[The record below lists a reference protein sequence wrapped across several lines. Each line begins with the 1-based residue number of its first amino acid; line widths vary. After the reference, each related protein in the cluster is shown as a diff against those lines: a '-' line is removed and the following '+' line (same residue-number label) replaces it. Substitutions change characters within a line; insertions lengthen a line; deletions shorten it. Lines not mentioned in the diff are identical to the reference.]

1 MHHNRSTMAAR
12 TATSDDFIRFIRSS
26 APYIH
31 AHRGCTFVLGI
42 GGEAIADRRF
52 PELMQDVAL
61 LHSLG
66 VRLVLT
72 HGARPQVDQRLAA
85 AGVKTRVVR
94 GRRITTKRAL
104 EHVKD
109 AVGSTRVA
117 IEAALSMGLPNTPM
131 AGASI
136 RVAAGN
142 FVTAQPV
149 GVVNGIDHE
158 FTGDVRRVDVEA
170 VRQRL
175 DAGAVVLLSAIGF
188 SLTGEAFNVPHQAVA
203 SAAARAL
210 GADKLLLLAE
220 DALSDSRRKRIGE
233 LSPEEADE
241 LVRRRRLPLEMRLQ
255 VQEAVFAVR
264 HGVGRAHLVPR
275 SAVGGI
281 LRELFTREGAGTMV
295 APGWGSVRRATLAD
309 VGGILSLIESLA
321 DSGLLLRR
329 PREVVEHE
337 IDRFAVIVQD
347 GMVVACGALRP
358 YSAEGMCEIAAM
370 AVHPAYRGGGRGQ
383 RLLEFLEAWA
393 HDEGFE
399 RLFTLTTQTMQWFK
413 ERGFVSGRVTDLPEE
428 RRAVRSRR
436 RNSKVLIKQR

>member
-1 MHHNRSTMAAR
+1 MAAR
-12 TATSDDFIRFIRSS
+12 TPAPDDFIRFIRSS

-31 AHRGCTFVLGI
+31 AHRGRTFVLGV

-66 VRLVLT
+66 IRLVMI
-72 HGARPQVDQRLAA
+72 HGARPQVDQRLKA
-85 AGVKTRVVR
+85 AGVKARVVR
-94 GRRITTKRAL
+94 GRRVTTKRAL

-117 IEAALSMGLPNTPM
+117 IEAALSMGVPNTPM
-131 AGASI
+131 AGAQI

-158 FTGDVRRVDVEA
+158 FTGDVRRIDVEA
-170 VRQRL
+170 VSQRL

-210 GADKLLLLAE
+210 HADKLLLLVE
-220 DALSDSRRKRIGE
+220 GALTDGSRKRIGE
-233 LSPEEADE
+233 LSPEEADT
-241 LVRRRRLPLEMRLQ
+241 LIRRRRLSLDTRLQ
-255 VQEAVFAVR
+255 LQEAVFAVR

-275 SAVGGI
+275 AHDGGL

-295 APGWGSVRRATLAD
+295 APGWGSVRRATLSD

-321 DSGLLLRR
+321 DLGLLLRR
-329 PREVVEHE
+329 PRELVEHE

-358 YSAEGMCEIAAM
+358 YPEAGACEIAAM
-370 AVHPAYRGGGRGQ
+370 AVHP
-383 RLLEFLEAWA
+383 
-393 HDEGFE
+393 
-399 RLFTLTTQTMQWFK
+399 
-413 ERGFVSGRVTDLPEE
+413 VVP
-428 RRAVRSRR
+428 
-436 RNSKVLIKQR
+436 